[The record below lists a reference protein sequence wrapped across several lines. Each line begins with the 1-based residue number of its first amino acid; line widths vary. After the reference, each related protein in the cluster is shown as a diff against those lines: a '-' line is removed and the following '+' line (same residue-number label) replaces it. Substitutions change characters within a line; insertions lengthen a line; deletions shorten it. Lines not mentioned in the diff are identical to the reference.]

1 MVVIR
6 ISKRELLEAR
16 YQRRAHNTML
26 PPKKKGK
33 KEDRNVTWKTE
44 DSATQIP

>member
-16 YQRRAHNTML
+16 YQRRAYNTM
-26 PPKKKGK
+26 PPPTKKKTKDG
-33 KEDRNVTWKTE
+33 EDKQWYMEN
-44 DSATQIP
+44 